1 MAVKIVIDPGHGG
14 KDPGAIGYDKRTQE
28 ADVVLKTGLLV
39 RKHLNRYEGVKCIMT
54 RDDDT
59 YISPS
64 RRADIAN
71 DKKAKYFISLHNN
84 AFKDPDAGGFETYI
98 FDGKVSSNTVKWRD
112 IVHNRLAKYV
122 GGYGIRDRGKKRAN
136 FAVLR
141 ETAMP
146 AILIEMAFITNP
158 RELSLLKSDS
168 FLDGFAKELAAAI
181 AEIFDLKKKTV
192 SEPDSGTV
200 YNRFYVDG
208 KKIGSFTKHANVV
221 DLVKENLGKYK
232 DKIVIERFVD
242 K

>member
-1 MAVKIVIDPGHGG
+1 MVKIVNDPGHGG
-14 KDPGAIGYDKRTQE
+14 SDPGAIGYDKRTQE
-28 ADVVLKTGLLV
+28 ADVVLKTGLLL
-39 RKHLNRYEGVKCIMT
+39 RKHLNQYEGVKCIMT

-59 YISPS
+59 FISLS

-71 DKKAKYFISLHNN
+71 KEKANYFISLHNN
-84 AFKDPDAGGFETYI
+84 AFKDPDASGFETYI

-122 GGYGIRDRGKKRAN
+122 RGYGIQDRGKKRAN

-168 FLDGFAKELAAAI
+168 FLDGFAKELAAAV
-181 AEIFDLKKKTV
+181 ADIFNLKKKTV
-192 SEPDSGTV
+192 SEPDSETV
-200 YNRFYVDG
+200 YYRFYVDG